1 LWLLWAP
8 AAALP
13 SLPKVAKKL
22 STATGPSS
30 DAVRHRS
37 TGSTSVVGPVPVA
50 VDTKHTNIDPRS
62 DVQIANDRTFSKQ
75 AGSLYSLPTDRKEH
89 NRLDFQH
96 EIMRLLLDDSI
107 YPNPDV
113 VDNAL
118 TAEANPT
125 PNIVDLGTG
134 SGVWAMEMARKFPHS
149 KVLACDIVL
158 PEYPKES
165 IPSNCC
171 FEFLNINKDME
182 KLQPIFDVVHWR
194 LVEPATVDSDLFFYD
209 VARILRPGGIF
220 IAVAGNPHLM
230 KKVNDYQFAEGPPR
244 LLHGHWDEVL
254 GKNAN
259 FKDFKVQE
267 FLLPSGPW
275 EEGMTYKRREIA
287 EMMNEN
293 YLRVVRGLTAG
304 LRVHGKVTLDE
315 IDKLE
320 AGSLKEF
327 RELPPGVHAY
337 TKWVFATAVR
347 TDLAWSARTQPWK
360 IPGWFGPADYII
372 PPFSDEP

>member
-1 LWLLWAP
+1 MSQ
-8 AAALP
+8 P
-13 SLPKVAKKL
+13 STL
-22 STATGPSS
+22 
-30 DAVRHRS
+30 
-37 TGSTSVVGPVPVA
+37 VVGPVPVA
-50 VDTKHTNIDPRS
+50 VDNKHTNIDPRS
-62 DVQIANDRTFSKQ
+62 HVQIANDRTFSKQ

-89 NRLDFQH
+89 SRLDYQH
-96 EIMRLLLDDSI
+96 EMMRLLLNDSI

-158 PEYPKES
+158 PGYPKES

-171 FEFLNINKDME
+171 FEFLNINKDMG

-220 IAVAGNPHLM
+220 IAVAANPRLLDETGTVIPLKREGDPKYSHFQHLM

-254 GKNAN
+254 GRNPN
-259 FKDFKVQE
+259 FQDFKVEE
-267 FLLPSGPW
+267 FLIPSGPW

-315 IDKLE
+315 IEKLE
-320 AGSLKEF
+320 VGSLKEF
-327 RELPPGVHAY
+327 RELSPGVHAY

-360 IPGWFGPADYII
+360 VPEWFGPADYII
-372 PPFSDEP
+372 PPFSDES